1 MSTAEK
7 TRLALEK
14 LTSAKIKAA
23 NPKHIGNQTATEAY
37 VRYTP
42 GGVGGGDGKQRII
55 KMVDVVQDPLE
66 PPKFKAKKVPR
77 GPPSPPAPILRSP
90 PRKVTAQEQR
100 DWVSRHRAIKHA
112 DSLDDTT
119 LRIKLEEQ
127 QGCANARLA
136 HPTDA
141 HAQVTRS
148 RSTSDWPPTA
158 AVSRMSRSTTAS
170 PRCPRR
176 STWPT
181 GTRAT
186 RCGRARRCSSGSR
199 RRRRRPRRRACA
211 SSPRGRA
218 SGSRRRRSR
227 AGRRRRGS
235 RRRAARR
242 R

>member
-1 MSTAEK
+1 VRFDAIAKQGHRDGRLVQTSFKDLVPLAHRADTTEAQLAMQRPSEEEVMSTAEK

-100 DWVSRHRAIKHA
+100 DWVRS
-112 DSLDDTT
+112 SLT
-119 LRIKLEEQ
+119 
-127 QGCANARLA
+127 
-136 HPTDA
+136 
-141 HAQVTRS
+141 
-148 RSTSDWPPTA
+148 
-158 AVSRMSRSTTAS
+158 S
-170 PRCPRR
+170 PRQ
-176 STWPT
+176 
-181 GTRAT
+181 
-186 RCGRARRCSSGSR
+186 RCR
-199 RRRRRPRRRACA
+199 
-211 SSPRGRA
+211 
-218 SGSRRRRSR
+218 
-227 AGRRRRGS
+227 
-235 RRRAARR
+235 
-242 R
+242 